1 MDQSHKKKKP
11 AIQKMEDSD
20 VSIET
25 TPFYI
30 IRSRV
35 VINPIKKVKNPTQAL
50 FNLGIRMN
58 LDAVKLVKEA
68 RDEL

>member
-1 MDQSHKKKKP
+1 MHPMKKMKKIFP
-11 AIQKMEDSD
+11 KSMEDSD
-20 VSIET
+20 VFIET

-35 VINPIKKVKNPTQAL
+35 VINPLKKVKNPTQAL
-50 FNLGIRMN
+50 LDMGIRMN
-58 LDAVKLVKEA
+58 LNAVKLVKEA